1 MQKDVLDKLRN
12 LPELNLSAVA
22 KAAKINPIRLN
33 QAVAGQ
39 TYVKRANG
47 KEYTYTRT
55 LTAAQKERLT
65 KVLEGIKAKL

>member
-1 MQKDVLDKLRN
+1 MQKDILAQLRSI
-12 LPELNLSAVA
+12 PELNLSAVA
-22 KAAKINPIRLN
+22 KAAKIDPVRLN
-33 QAVAGQ
+33 QAVTEQ
-39 TYVKRANG
+39 SYIMRANG